1 MKRNITKAWGA
12 AFALV
17 LLCTLPVAA
26 QQAPACPP
34 SPVRTV
40 DEIFKV
46 KGWNYNREKVA
57 NAYGLY
63 AAASSDAYE
72 PRDERD
78 KRRPFAIADDDL
90 VLASLGL
97 RAGVTG
103 WQRVKKGPHQNNGL
117 SFDVYHKDETNRLIV
132 LVAYRGTDSWFDSD
146 VIANL
151 SWFTQ
156 WFNPFDQ
163 YRDAAGQFAQ
173 VVEDAKTRAR
183 NKPIAYVTTGHSLG
197 GGLAQHVAHLFPC
210 VSTVT
215 FNPSFVTNAPLFGGQ
230 TPPVKVRVYEDK
242 DVFSRFA
249 GRLTNTM
256 THALYRMNGALGDGI
271 GAQHSMEQLSAA
283 LMRTALDCM
292 KRDDCKLRDPKE
304 ARDLRNAFTV
314 FCRRYAGLRNRADD
328 VCVRNAP
335 TLGAFRSNES
345 VRHD

>member
-1 MKRNITKAWGA
+1 MKRIITTAWGA
-12 AFALV
+12 VVAL
-17 LLCTLPVAA
+17 LLLSTLPAAA
-26 QQAPACPP
+26 QSGLTCAP

-40 DEIFKV
+40 DRVFKV
-46 KGWNYNREKVA
+46 GGWNYNREIVA
-57 NAYGLY
+57 NAYGLF

-72 PRDERD
+72 PPDD
-78 KRRPFAIADDDL
+78 LKKSRPFAIADGDP
-90 VLASLGL
+90 VLRPLGL
-97 RAGVTG
+97 RAGETG
-103 WQRVKKGPHQNNGL
+103 WQRVKKGPHQGNGL
-117 SFDVYHKDETNRLIV
+117 AFDVYHKNEPNRLIV
-132 LVAYRGTDSWFDSD
+132 LVAYRGTDGWFGAD

-151 SWFTQ
+151 SWLTQ

-163 YRDAAGQFAQ
+163 YRDAATQFSD
-173 VVEDAKTRAR
+173 VVQAAKARAR
-183 NKPIAYVTTGHSLG
+183 GKPIAFVTTGHSLG
-197 GGLAQHVAHLFPC
+197 GGLAQHIAHLFPC

-249 GRLTNTM
+249 GRVTNTK
-256 THALYRMNGALGDGI
+256 TDALYRMNGALGEGI
-271 GAQHSMEQLSAA
+271 GDQHSMEQLSAA

-292 KRDDCKLRDPKE
+292 KRDKCELRNAKE

-314 FCRRYAGLRNRADD
+314 FCRRYAGLRSRVDD